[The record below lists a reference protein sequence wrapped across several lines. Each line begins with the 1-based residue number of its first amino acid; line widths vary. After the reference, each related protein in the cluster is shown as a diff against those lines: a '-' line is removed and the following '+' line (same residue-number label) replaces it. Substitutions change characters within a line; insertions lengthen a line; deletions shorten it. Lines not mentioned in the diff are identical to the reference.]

1 MDREGLL
8 LGMFM
13 TVSGIAGACVM
24 WRPLPSGTGSLG
36 EHEGTFDRMRVKLLV
51 LAIFF
56 AVVGVAI
63 VWESVSK

>member
-1 MDREGLL
+1 MDQEGLL

-36 EHEGTFDRMRVKLLV
+36 EHEGTFDGMRVKLLV

-56 AVVGVAI
+56 AVIGLVI
-63 VWESVSK
+63 VWESVNK